1 MRRKETVSRRP
12 RSTPSVIGQGASSAG
27 VLSLRNGVV
36 RTPTCRAQP
45 SQVKR
50 DKMHANTISTQC
62 RNVSRKA
69 TARDLPLS
77 RDPRCYSPCC
87 AVRAQ
92 RTARRDFLLRRP
104 PQLGQRVLF
113 RNVQASRCVV
123 VRPALTATATIL
135 FPPVLPTYA
144 VDAFCRDHRKLTGS
158 TIVVINWLKTRAVPP
173 TSSTVKGG
181 RRRNQYKRSRSAF
194 FFSEL
199 RIFFQLF
206 RSFSQW

>member
-1 MRRKETVSRRP
+1 MNNVFELYYSLRGRTLFHVTEKECLLSLFLSLARPNNSSQIVVKTITMRRKETVSRRP

-113 RNVQASRCVV
+113 RKVQASRCVV

-144 VDAFCRDHRKLTGS
+144 VAAF
-158 TIVVINWLKTRAVPP
+158 
-173 TSSTVKGG
+173 
-181 RRRNQYKRSRSAF
+181 
-194 FFSEL
+194 
-199 RIFFQLF
+199 
-206 RSFSQW
+206 